1 MRITDKLMKQVVAEA
16 IGEEA
21 LPIVDYI
28 KNRKNISEF
37 KVASALN
44 LDINT
49 VRQILYKLF
58 DASLCTYNRKK
69 DSKKGI
75 YISYWTFNIKRI
87 KYVLE
92 SMRNKKLEMLRERLE
107 KELASNNNFYIC
119 PNFCV
124 RYDFDRAAE
133 HNFKC
138 PECGA
143 LMVHQDNTKTIER
156 IKQQIAELSNSK

>member
-1 MRITDKLMKQVVAEA
+1 MRITEKIMKKVVIDAV
-16 IGEEA
+16 GEEA
-21 LPIVDYI
+21 IPVVNYI

-37 KVASALN
+37 KVAEALDLN
-44 LDINT
+44 INT
-49 VRQILYKLF
+49 IRQIFYRLF

-87 KYVLE
+87 KYVME
-92 SMRNKKLEMLRERLE
+92 SLKKKKIEMLNERLE
-107 KELASNNNFYIC
+107 REILGNNNFYIC
-119 PNFCV
+119 PHFCV
-124 RYDFDRAAE
+124 RFDFDKAAE
-133 HNFKC
+133 NNFKC

-156 IKQQIAELSNSK
+156 LKEQIIELSE